1 MCNFVLM
8 FRMCL
13 SCNAKKI
20 QKLKDKR
27 LEKMQVFKLS
37 QIMPLLRV
45 NKLSWLAVQL
55 PPDDDIY
62 RSLLLVHVTINVISK
77 QASKL
82 QEHKTKYTI
91 LE

>member
-27 LEKMQVFKLS
+27 LEKMQVF
-37 QIMPLLRV
+37 
-45 NKLSWLAVQL
+45 
-55 PPDDDIY
+55 
-62 RSLLLVHVTINVISK
+62 
-77 QASKL
+77 QA
-82 QEHKTKYTI
+82 I
-91 LE
+91 LDHAFTSS